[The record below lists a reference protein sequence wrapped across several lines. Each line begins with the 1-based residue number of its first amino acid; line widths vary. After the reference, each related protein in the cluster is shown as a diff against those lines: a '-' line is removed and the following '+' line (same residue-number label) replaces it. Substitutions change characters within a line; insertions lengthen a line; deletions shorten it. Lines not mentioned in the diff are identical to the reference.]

1 MESLLIKSNDY
12 FKISR
17 KVTSAN
23 FVSFYKFC
31 VFIAAFW
38 LFILHLGG
46 NYTEDI
52 YNELAKSKLREAF
65 ENIWI
70 YYTKDSK
77 LIFIKRIVKN
87 EIDGLYIFNTQINKR
102 IFARQTIISWNK
114 WDLRNIT
121 VVDCSLNATKTVNNM
136 TLYNKVSNELI
147 NLLKKPP
154 RKHNI

>member
-1 MESLLIKSNDY
+1 M
-12 FKISR
+12 
-17 KVTSAN
+17 
-23 FVSFYKFC
+23 
-31 VFIAAFW
+31 
-38 LFILHLGG
+38 
-46 NYTEDI
+46 
-52 YNELAKSKLREAF
+52 
-65 ENIWI
+65 
-70 YYTKDSK
+70 
-77 LIFIKRIVKN
+77 IFIKRIVKN
-87 EIDGLYIFNTQINKR
+87 EIDGLYIFNTQKNKR